1 MDDALHTQA
10 RTGGQRAS
18 SDTGHWL
25 ARVAAIGP
33 TIEAAA
39 PDADRARRMTDEAMA
54 AIHGQGLLRLLLPRD
69 VGGIEMPLPRFF
81 TVVESVAGYDG
92 SAAWCICQGNAC
104 AMLAAYLEAP
114 FARSIWVDDPS
125 AVLAWGPGKASARA
139 VDGGYSITADTGFAS
154 GSHHAS
160 WLAAHCLVVEA
171 DGSPRRDAE
180 GVQENRTALIPAEQ
194 VALGDA
200 WDAIGLRGTGSD
212 GFVVE
217 DLFVPEDHTIVRA
230 DMIEA
235 RPVRSSLHGLP
246 LMTVYASGFA
256 AVALGIG
263 RAFLDAFLE
272 LARRKKPRGISAPL
286 SDNPVVQDEVA
297 RGEARLSAARAFLIE
312 EIDRGWGEIAA
323 TGGMSIRQRM
333 RVRLAGTHAIHEA
346 KAVVDTLYD
355 TAGTSAVFA
364 ASPFERRF
372 RDIHTV
378 ALQVQGRKRHYQSY
392 GGWAMG
398 QAINARDM
406 SVI

>member
-1 MDDALHTQA
+1 M
-10 RTGGQRAS
+10 
-18 SDTGHWL
+18 
-25 ARVAAIGP
+25 
-33 TIEAAA
+33 
-39 PDADRARRMTDEAMA
+39 
-54 AIHGQGLLRLLLPRD
+54 
-69 VGGIEMPLPRFF
+69 
-81 TVVESVAGYDG
+81 
-92 SAAWCICQGNAC
+92 
-104 AMLAAYLEAP
+104 
-114 FARSIWVDDPS
+114 
-125 AVLAWGPGKASARA
+125 ARA

-171 DGSPRRDAE
+171 DGTPRRDAE
-180 GVQENRTALIPAEQ
+180 GVQENRTALIPAGQ
-194 VALGDA
+194 VTLGDA
-200 WDAIGLRGTGSD
+200 WDTIGLRGTGSD
-212 GFVVE
+212 GFVVQ

-235 RPVRSSLHGLP
+235 CPVRSILHGLP

-272 LARRKKPRGISAPL
+272 LALEKKPRGDRGHAVGQTRWSRTRSP
-286 SDNPVVQDEVA
+286 
-297 RGEARLSAARAFLIE
+297 RGEARLSAARAFLND
-312 EIDRGWGEIAA
+312 EIARGWSEIEA
-323 TGGMSIRQRM
+323 TGRMSLHQRM
-333 RVRLAGTHAIHEA
+333 RIRLGRGPTRSHEA

-364 ASPFERRF
+364 TSPFERRF

-378 ALQVQGRKRHYQSY
+378 ALQIQGRKRHYQSY

-398 QAINARDM
+398 QEINARNM